1 MTEIDYAQLQRQY
14 GGRYVAH
21 RRGEIIA
28 AAETYDQLS
37 DQLEQMALNW
47 DDVLIEYIEPAN
59 IVCVY

>member
-14 GGRYVAH
+14 GGRYVAR

-59 IVCVY
+59 LVCVY